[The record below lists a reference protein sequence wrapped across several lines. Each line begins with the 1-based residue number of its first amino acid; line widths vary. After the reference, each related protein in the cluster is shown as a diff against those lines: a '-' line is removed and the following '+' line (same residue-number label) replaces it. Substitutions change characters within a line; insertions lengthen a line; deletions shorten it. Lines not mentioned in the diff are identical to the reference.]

1 MAIINFDFPRIPC
14 LTGFGN
20 LTMYNWKMSQWNRP
34 PLLVIPESR
43 RKHWGNSFA
52 QWNNHP
58 QTKAETT
65 HTLKGWISGAG
76 SGRGILRRNIR
87 LLYAATIKP
96 QAKKSYWL
104 ELLRQG
110 GDPRAPQ
117 AHHTITNYW
126 HKGQGNAIACYV
138 DVYVMDC
145 WPWQW
150 WDTVRQ
156 LIRKQ

>member
-20 LTMYNWKMSQWNRP
+20 LTMCNWKMSQWNRP

-117 AHHTITNYW
+117 AHHTITELLTQRARECNS
-126 HKGQGNAIACYV
+126 
-138 DVYVMDC
+138 MLC
-145 WPWQW
+145 WRLCHGLLALAM
-150 WDTVRQ
+150 VRYS
-156 LIRKQ
+156 